1 MCSKNATDII
11 QHPEKIIN
19 SCKHIDRQ
27 DQYLLQLTTSSTPF
41 PVLCVLHHQL
51 SGDNW
56 LVIQQRLDGSE
67 NFYRSWVEYR
77 EGFGDLNREF
87 WLGLEHIH
95 QITTSARHEL
105 LVEIGNFGQDS
116 FGWARYSRFVVG
128 DESQRFILQEL
139 GSYSGTIGDSLT
151 PNLGKRFSTYDNDNE
166 RSGWENCAARY
177 KGAWW
182 YDHCFV

>member
-1 MCSKNATDII
+1 MF
-11 QHPEKIIN
+11 
-19 SCKHIDRQ
+19 HIDRQ
-27 DQYLLQLTTSSTPF
+27 DQYLLQLTPSSTPF

-67 NFYRSWVEYR
+67 NFFRNWVEYR
-77 EGFGDLNREF
+77 EGFGNLNREF

-95 QITTSARHEL
+95 QITTSGRHEL
-105 LVEIGNFGQDS
+105 LVEIGNFGHDH

-139 GSYSGTIGDSLT
+139 GAYSGTIGDSLT
-151 PNLGKRFSTYDNDNE
+151 PNLGKPFSTYDNDNE
-166 RSGWENCAARY
+166 RSGWENCAVRY

-182 YDHCFV
+182 YDLCYVL